1 MARNRIGGLLLVI
14 AMLVVQA
21 RPAGADAVDD
31 YINAEIARR
40 HIPGLSLA
48 VVRDGKV
55 AKLGGY
61 GLANVELN
69 VTVTPDTV
77 FQIQS
82 VTKTFT
88 STAILMLVEQGKIAL
103 DDPVG
108 KYLEGTPDSWKPI
121 KIRHLLSHTSGIKD
135 FINEPTASLRLDV
148 TEEEVLKATA
158 PRPLNFTPGD
168 RYSYS
173 NTNYHLLAMIIR
185 KLTGLSYGDYLA
197 ERIFRPL
204 GMSSTRIVSL
214 SALIPNRAAGYQ
226 WAGGTLR
233 NGQYVAESILGY
245 GGGGIV
251 STASDMAKWA
261 IALDGEKL
269 LKRATFEQ
277 AWTAMK
283 LNDGKASSY
292 GLGWGVGSVNG
303 HKYVSHSGAHMT
315 GFTSS
320 FTRYGDDHLTV
331 IVLTNAGHANP
342 GRIAQHVA
350 GIYVPG
356 LTPQPAKAIEDKDP
370 RVTEVVREIG
380 QRIREGKLGP
390 EHFTPTLW
398 LLLAPQLKDLQQQ
411 IEADGDLKSIE
422 LLDRSRSG
430 SERTY
435 QYRMTFSGAI
445 HLVTVTVNS
454 DGKIS
459 GLWAENE

>member
-1 MARNRIGGLLLVI
+1 
-14 AMLVVQA
+14 
-21 RPAGADAVDD
+21 
-31 YINAEIARR
+31 
-40 HIPGLSLA
+40 
-48 VVRDGKV
+48 
-55 AKLGGY
+55 
-61 GLANVELN
+61 
-69 VTVTPDTV
+69 
-77 FQIQS
+77 
-82 VTKTFT
+82 
-88 STAILMLVEQGKIAL
+88 
-103 DDPVG
+103 
-108 KYLEGTPDSWKPI
+108 
-121 KIRHLLSHTSGIKD
+121 
-135 FINEPTASLRLDV
+135 
-148 TEEEVLKATA
+148 
-158 PRPLNFTPGD
+158 
-168 RYSYS
+168 
-173 NTNYHLLAMIIR
+173 
-185 KLTGLSYGDYLA
+185 
-197 ERIFRPL
+197 
-204 GMSSTRIVSL
+204 
-214 SALIPNRAAGYQ
+214 
-226 WAGGTLR
+226 
-233 NGQYVAESILGY
+233 
-245 GGGGIV
+245 
-251 STASDMAKWA
+251 
-261 IALDGEKL
+261 
-269 LKRATFEQ
+269 
-277 AWTAMK
+277 
-283 LNDGKASSY
+283 
-292 GLGWGVGSVNG
+292 
-303 HKYVSHSGAHMT
+303 MT